1 MAVPVTPEHP
11 KVPED
16 EWTNGT
22 TTEGDKSHK
31 PTEKPVEPVT
41 PIAPKFTA
49 LTPNGYCTDW
59 IYPSDNTRTGGYDD
73 VSTTAE

>member
-22 TTEGDKSHK
+22 TTEGDKPHT
-31 PTEKPVEPVT
+31 PTDNPVEPAT
-41 PIAPKFTA
+41 PSEEPEEPKE
-49 LTPNGYCTDW
+49 P
-59 IYPSDNTRTGGYDD
+59 
-73 VSTTAE
+73 V